1 MHKDNLLIRKCTSI
15 AGFMGMVIVLSAC
28 GPPVYNW
35 ANVYRSP
42 RDVAEPRTF
51 CTGYAE
57 NEQMRCLQEYEARH
71 GYRPSR
77 YFMECYAPYIRA
89 VNECRLD
96 GQ

>member
-1 MHKDNLLIRKCTSI
+1 MHKDNSLIRKCTSI
-15 AGFMGMVIVLSAC
+15 AGSVSMVIVLSAC
-28 GPPVYNW
+28 GPPRDEVT
-35 ANVYRSP
+35 P
-42 RDVAEPRTF
+42 RNF

-96 GQ
+96 GE